1 MAEGSVT
8 QSVGCVLLMAGKTDK
23 ALNNIALHSEKFNFF
38 TEISVTF

>member
-8 QSVGCVLLMAGKTDK
+8 QNVGCVLLMAGKTDK